1 MDVDCIPFS
10 QTGYFPKLITD
21 YLEGNERLKPF
32 CNGFPG
38 TDGLQAHIQRKE
50 AQFPPEYR
58 EILVNVL
65 RKQYKGI
72 NCSGALE
79 ANLRLLGSGNTFT
92 VVTGHQLN
100 LFSGPLFFFYKLLS
114 AIKLCTT
121 LKTAYPAN
129 NFVPVY
135 WMATEDH
142 DFEEINH
149 FTFKGKKLRWNRA
162 ASGAV
167 GRMDTSGLEALFETF
182 SSEMGGGGNAETLK
196 KLFSRA
202 YLENRSLAAA
212 TRFLVNELFGDY
224 GLVVLDSDTA
234 ELKQLL
240 LPYIKKDVFENVP
253 YQKVSGTVA
262 ALGEA
267 HEAYQ
272 IQVNPREIN
281 YFYLRD
287 QLRERL
293 VAKNG
298 TFGVVNTD
306 LVFSPAEL
314 EAEMEAH
321 PERFSPNVVTRP
333 LYQEL
338 ILPNL
343 CYIGGSGELSYWLEL
358 KAMFETFEIPF
369 PKLILRNSV
378 LLIHAKQQRKLDRLQ
393 VQVKDLFLSQN
404 NLINKKIR
412 EISNIDID
420 FSPQRKHLRAQFEA
434 LYEIAE
440 KTDHSFLG
448 AVKAQEAKQIKGLD
462 RLEQRLLKAQKRKLQ
477 DQVSRLATIQNELF
491 PGRAL
496 QERQQ
501 NFSEYFLELGDSFIP
516 FLLDAMEPF
525 PQDFLVLRY

>member
-10 QTGYFPKLITD
+10 QTGYFSKLITD

-32 CNGFPG
+32 CNGFAE
-38 TDGLQAHIQRKE
+38 TDGLQSFLQQREK
-50 AQFPPEYR
+50 QFPSDHR
-58 EILVNVL
+58 EILVQVL
-65 RKQYKGI
+65 QKQYKDI
-72 NCSGALE
+72 SCSGTLE
-79 ANLRLLGSGNTFT
+79 ANVRLLGSGNTFT

-100 LFSGPLFFFYKLLS
+100 LFTGPLFFFYKLLS
-114 AIKLCTT
+114 AIKLCMS
-121 LKTAYPAN
+121 LKTAYPAY

-135 WMATEDH
+135 WMASEDH

-162 ASGAV
+162 AAGAV

-182 SSEMGGGGNAETLK
+182 SSEMGGGENAETLK
-196 KLFSRA
+196 MLFSQA
-202 YLENRSLAAA
+202 YLKGRNLADA

-224 GLVVLDSDTA
+224 GLVVLDADVP
-234 ELKQLL
+234 ELKKLL
-240 LPYIKKDVFENVP
+240 LPYIRKDVFENLP

-262 ALGEA
+262 ALTEA
-267 HEAYQ
+267 DEDYP

-287 QLRERL
+287 DLRERL

-298 TFGVVNTD
+298 TFGVVNTK
-306 LVFSPAEL
+306 LVFSREEL
-314 EAEMEAH
+314 EAEMEAY

-333 LYQEL
+333 LYQEV

-343 CYIGGSGELSYWLEL
+343 CYIGGAGELSYWLEL
-358 KAMFETFEIPF
+358 RAMFEAFDIPF

-378 LLIHAKQQRKLDRLQ
+378 LLIHAKQQQKLDKLQ
-393 VQVKDLFLSQN
+393 VGVKDLFLSQN

-420 FSPQRKHLRAQFEA
+420 FSPQRKHLTAQFA
-434 LYEIAE
+434 SLYDLAE

-448 AVKAQEAKQIKGLD
+448 AVKAQEVKQLKGLD

-477 DQVSRLATIQNELF
+477 DQVSRLASIQNELF
-491 PGRAL
+491 PGRGL
-496 QERQQ
+496 QERQH
-501 NFSEYFLELGDSFIP
+501 NFSEYFLEMGDSFIP
-516 FLLDAMEPF
+516 FLLDAMEPL
-525 PQDFLVLRY
+525 PRDFLVLRY